1 MISAD
6 LDLFRAREL
15 LPFTA
20 VVRAGVRGVLT
31 SHVVLA
37 ALEPE
42 PAPLSRRLL
51 VDLSAGELGFR
62 GASSPTRWTWRRFAN
77 LNGLAGAAVRALAAC
92 ADLMLLGTLAAEES
106 FIGARQAL
114 DQAVRHGRIPPER
127 VHEATAPPGR
137 VLGTAAGRP
146 VIVAVR
152 DAYRVPW
159 QRKGATGLLR
169 QRPDVVQAALG
180 MPDDEAL
187 VLAAAGTQARWA
199 VRVSASRVSTRAL
212 AETLI
217 FG

>member
-1 MISAD
+1 M
-6 LDLFRAREL
+6 RRPRHPGECWVR
-15 LPFTA
+15 PPA
-20 VVRAGVRGVLT
+20 V
-31 SHVVLA
+31 
-37 ALEPE
+37 
-42 PAPLSRRLL
+42 
-51 VDLSAGELGFR
+51 
-62 GASSPTRWTWRRFAN
+62 
-77 LNGLAGAAVRALAAC
+77 
-92 ADLMLLGTLAAEES
+92 
-106 FIGARQAL
+106 
-114 DQAVRHGRIPPER
+114 
-127 VHEATAPPGR
+127 
-137 VLGTAAGRP
+137 P